1 MFRRAIHEHVCADV
15 DMTKVNLEV
24 IKPWITQ
31 RVTEI
36 LGFEDDVVIEFI
48 FNQLEEKHP
57 DSKMMQINLTGFLNG
72 KNAREFMRDLWPLL
86 LSAQENIAGIPS
98 AFLEQKKEEIRQ
110 RQVIIFVMDCL
121 SALQNPIL
129 EWKTRSP
136 GKRERKRSPSR
147 SPVRKPSPVS
157 GDSPPLPLMQSN
169 TKTSQQPEEPDTSGT
184 GLPETVIQEASS
196 TGLIS
201 YSPRRRPSPRRR
213 MSPRRR
219 RVKRKPGGRGNSPPD
234 FAKART
240 SEGSESGLLP
250 HLPVVGLCPPDAI
263 LLLSSVATAPHL
275 CLHRRGR
282 CLVHPQN
289 AFLQAPSDG
298 PPGHLNVEALRLSG
312 DGLLPP
318 LHLLRDTG
326 GAHLLLGQ
334 AGILDPLLDLP
345 DASPHHLQ
353 TAVALLGDPLVLRDA
368 LIPPAR
374 LPPTSGDSS
383 PLHTAVSSSVGCL
396 APQSHVTRGKE
407 QTSAHEM
414 QI

>member
-1 MFRRAIHEHVCADV
+1 
-15 DMTKVNLEV
+15 
-24 IKPWITQ
+24 
-31 RVTEI
+31 
-36 LGFEDDVVIEFI
+36 
-48 FNQLEEKHP
+48 
-57 DSKMMQINLTGFLNG
+57 
-72 KNAREFMRDLWPLL
+72 
-86 LSAQENIAGIPS
+86 
-98 AFLEQKKEEIRQ
+98 
-110 RQVIIFVMDCL
+110 
-121 SALQNPIL
+121 
-129 EWKTRSP
+129 
-136 GKRERKRSPSR
+136 
-147 SPVRKPSPVS
+147 
-157 GDSPPLPLMQSN
+157 
-169 TKTSQQPEEPDTSGT
+169 
-184 GLPETVIQEASS
+184 
-196 TGLIS
+196 
-201 YSPRRRPSPRRR
+201 

-219 RVKRKPGGRGNSPPD
+219 SPPRRGPTVARQRHRRSPVHRRRSRSASSSGSSSSGSRSPKKPVKRISTTPPRKQVHRPDTSVSPVGKDKRSPSPRARRGRGSASPP
-234 FAKART
+234 R
-240 SEGSESGLLP
+240 SSGLLL

-298 PPGHLNVEALRLSG
+298 PPGHLNVEALPLSG

-318 LHLLRDTG
+318 LHLPRDTG
-326 GAHLLLGQ
+326 GAHLLPGQ

-353 TAVALLGDPLVLRDA
+353 TAVALLGDPLALRDA

-383 PLHTAVSSSVGCL
+383 PRHTAVSSSVGCL
-396 APQSHVTRGKE
+396 APQSHVTKGKE